1 MTVVGSSVNCV
12 VEGAGAFRPG
22 ELDTVYDIY
31 LCTEVSESGLLCR
44 NRYMGSADKAV
55 HA

>member
-1 MTVVGSSVNCV
+1 MSELWRLPVLKGRLLPARAEWMTVVGSSVNCV

-31 LCTEVSESGLLCR
+31 VQR
-44 NRYMGSADKAV
+44 
-55 HA
+55 